1 MINKLPKEIIGYMID
16 NIPPFTGIAIVKT
29 DSSGMVTGYY
39 GSFDKYL
46 NDIPTE
52 GKQIADMFP
61 FVEGLI
67 PLPQDSI
74 LLPNMQ
80 VTDKTYADVHIVL
93 TKDNNH
99 WLFLM
104 DRTQD
109 VESIREI
116 IQEMNE
122 KKLESVKNKK
132 NYSFDNPFGDT
143 SIFETQVFLKIDEE
157 NFVPLGKSP
166 SWVTESPKLSSIVR
180 NKSLNIKEFF
190 PFLEVFFEEASEHW
204 QSGKETLFNSG
215 IWIENFKDDED
226 TLLKAGAV
234 TRNGKRYLLIRKIN
248 GDVGEE
254 QKVIQKAR
262 EQKLLYEKLDKT
274 KSRLKQLLDYKER
287 FVSIISHDLRSPV
300 ASVLGIAEML
310 TNDEE
315 FLDKLDDFNRE
326 MIMSIKEEM
335 QRLLDYNDKL
345 YHWSNLEL
353 GNFEI
358 VLERINLFD
367 LVNKAFQTGKAKMD
381 AKSIVFK
388 NNVDKIIDV
397 EVDITLILQVL
408 NNLISNAIKF
418 TPDNGKI
425 SVSSQVTGDGINL
438 IVSDSGVGMPPKV
451 RDMLFDD
458 SIRSTTLGT
467 QGEKGSGLGI
477 GIVKKIIDAHEFGIK
492 VESEKGKGTSFIIS
506 IPGENISW
514 NEQR

>member
-29 DSSGMVTGYY
+29 DNSGTVTEFY
-39 GSFDKYL
+39 GSFEKYNDK
-46 NDIPTE
+46 IPE
-52 GKQIADMFP
+52 KGKPVTDLFP

-67 PLPQDSI
+67 PLPQESI
-74 LLPNMQ
+74 LLPNIQ
-80 VTDKTYADVHIVL
+80 VAGKTYADIHIVL
-93 TKDNNH
+93 TEDNNH
-99 WLFLM
+99 WLFFM

-122 KKLESVKNKK
+122 KQLESKKENKK
-132 NYSFDNPFGDT
+132 YCFDNPFGNA
-143 SIFETQVFLKIDEE
+143 SAFGTQVFLKINNEC
-157 NFVPLGKSP
+157 FIPLGDSP
-166 SWVTESPKLSSIVR
+166 RWAKEAGRLKVLEK
-180 NKSLNIKEFF
+180 NKKVNLKEIF
-190 PFLEVFFEEASEHW
+190 PFLEVFFDEAEEHW
-204 QSGKETLFNSG
+204 RSGKETVFNSG
-215 IWIENFKDDED
+215 IWIENFKNNED
-226 TLLKAGAV
+226 TLLKAGA
-234 TRNGKRYLLIRKIN
+234 TTKDGKQYLIIRKIN

-254 QKVIQKAR
+254 QEVIQKAR

-310 TNDEE
+310 TNDED
-315 FLDKLDDFNRE
+315 FLEKLDDFNRE

-358 VLERINLFD
+358 VLERINLYD
-367 LVNKAFQTGKAKMD
+367 LVNKAYQTGKGKME
-381 AKSIVFK
+381 AKSIVFENGVDK
-388 NNVDKIIDV
+388 NIDINVDV
-397 EVDITLILQVL
+397 TLILQVL
-408 NNLISNAIKF
+408 NNLISNAVKF

-425 SVSSQVTGDGINL
+425 SVSSETTSKGVDL
-438 IVSDSGVGMPPKV
+438 IVSDSGVGMPPEVSSK
-451 RDMLFDD
+451 LFDD
-458 SIRSTTLGT
+458 SIRSSTLGT

-477 GIVKKIIDAHEFGIK
+477 GIVKKIVDAHGFDIK

-506 IPGENISW
+506 IPKKNIIV
-514 NEQR
+514 E